1 MAKTYYAD
9 KTPKISKLYTDE
21 IFKDVEGFNG
31 NLKISNYGRAWE
43 NEKIT
48 FSGKN
53 HRIKKVIPARIL
65 KLQDNGVG
73 YLQVVTKIN
82 GKLFRKYIHRLV
94 ALYFCENTEN
104 KPFVNHKDEN
114 PKNNKH
120 TNLEWVTHKENIN
133 WGTCKNKIGVSRQKY
148 VGPLSGVYKTQEYYK
163 TKKISRSNF
172 KKICKNKNWDINNF
186 EEIFSGEIYSKNGD
200 KLYYYVFKE

>member
-82 GKLFRKYIHRLV
+82 ILV
-94 ALYFCENTEN
+94 VCFL
-104 KPFVNHKDEN
+104 
-114 PKNNKH
+114 
-120 TNLEWVTHKENIN
+120 
-133 WGTCKNKIGVSRQKY
+133 CKFQ
-148 VGPLSGVYKTQEYYK
+148 
-163 TKKISRSNF
+163 SRSRTR
-172 KKICKNKNWDINNF
+172 CKSRGIQL
-186 EEIFSGEIYSKNGD
+186 IYS
-200 KLYYYVFKE
+200 